1 MEAITVLDED
11 QCWNLLTESVMGR
24 LALSVDGEPEIF
36 PINAY
41 AREGKILF
49 RTGEGTKLSEIAVN
63 GRVAFETDGFTSKI
77 GWSVVAKGTAR
88 ILTGTNEIQ
97 QADQLPLK
105 PWVPTLKMNYVE
117 IDVTEISGRRFHFGP
132 EPDRYPV

>member
-1 MEAITVLDED
+1 MEPITILDAD
-11 QCWNLLTESVMGR
+11 QCWNLLSESVFGR

-41 AREGKILF
+41 AADGKVLF

-88 ILTGTNEIQ
+88 ILTGTSEIAE
-97 QADQLPLK
+97 ADKLPLK
-105 PWVPTLKMNYVE
+105 PWVPTLKMNYVV
-117 IDVTEISGRRFHFGP
+117 IDVEEITGRRFKFGP

>member
-1 MEAITVLDED
+1 MEEVSILDED
-11 QCWNLLTESVMGR
+11 QCWNLLSESVMGR
-24 LALSVDGEPEIF
+24 LALAVNGEPEIF

-41 AREGKILF
+41 AHDGKILF

-63 GRVAFETDGFTSKI
+63 GRCAFETDGFTSKI

-88 ILTGTNEIQ
+88 ILTGTQEIMA
-97 QADQLPLK
+97 ADQLPLK
-105 PWVPTLKMNYVE
+105 PWIPTLKLNYVE
-117 IDVTEISGRRFHFGP
+117 IDVEQITGRRFRFGD

>member
-1 MEAITVLDED
+1 MESIAILDAD
-11 QCWNLLTESVMGR
+11 QCWNLLAESVFGR
-24 LALSVDGEPEIF
+24 LALSVEGEPEIF

-41 AREGKILF
+41 AHDGKILF

-88 ILTGTNEIQ
+88 ILTGTSEIQ
-97 QADQLPLK
+97 AADQLPLK

-117 IDVTEISGRRFHFGP
+117 IDVQEVSGRRFKFGP

>member
-1 MEAITVLDED
+1 MEEITVLDEA
-11 QCWNLLTESVMGR
+11 QCWNLLSESVMGR

-41 AREGKILF
+41 AHDGKILF

-77 GWSVVAKGTAR
+77 GWSVVAKGRAR
-88 ILTGTNEIQ
+88 ILTSTHEIMD
-97 QADQLPLK
+97 ADQLPLK

-117 IDVTEISGRRFHFGP
+117 IDVEEISGRRFKFGA

>member
-1 MEAITVLDED
+1 MEAITVLDAD
-11 QCWNLLTESVMGR
+11 QCWNLLSESVFGR

-36 PINAY
+36 PVNAY
-41 AREGKILF
+41 AHDGKILF

-88 ILTGTNEIQ
+88 ILTGTKEIQ
-97 QADQLPLK
+97 EADQLPLK

-117 IDVTEISGRRFHFGP
+117 IDVAEITGRRFKFGP

>member
-1 MEAITVLDED
+1 MEEITVLEAD

-24 LALSVDGEPEIF
+24 LALSVEGEPEIF

-41 AREGKILF
+41 AHDGKILF
-49 RTGEGTKLSEIAVN
+49 RTAEGTKLSEIAVN

-77 GWSVVAKGTAR
+77 GWSVVAKGQAR
-88 ILTGTNEIQ
+88 ILTSTHEIAE
-97 QADQLPLK
+97 ADKLPLK

-117 IDVTEISGRRFHFGP
+117 IDVEEITGRRFKFGP